1 VAREPD
7 APLLVRDEVRDLG
20 LRQDEPV
27 DRRAGVL
34 DEQAPGV
41 GQLRAA
47 AGAGDQRSADLGL
60 ERGEV
65 LRDRGLR
72 EGQRVGRRR
81 SANRGPQSRTATAGA
96 GGHT

>member
-1 VAREPD
+1 
-7 APLLVRDEVRDLG
+7 
-20 LRQDEPV
+20 
-27 DRRAGVL
+27 VL

-41 GQLRAA
+41 RELRAA

-72 EGQRVGRRR
+72 ERQRIGGGGQRTVVR
-81 SANRGPQSRTATAGA
+81 NRAQGA
-96 GGHT
+96 QAPEVVHKLSLSIPAKACLN